1 MEVIIFTNAGS
12 TFMFKA
18 CRRIRETKEGL
29 KFTYT
34 GVSTGET
41 RDAVFLRENMAGYA
55 IMDPA
60 NGETEG
66 VNDSCGFKNC
76 VANHSEVDKYG
87 GPDENASWRGSKNTI
102 APNPDACEEET
113 PASR

>member
-29 KFTYT
+29 QFTYT

-76 VANHSEVDKYG
+76 VANHPVSPKE
-87 GPDENASWRGSKNTI
+87 SK
-102 APNPDACEEET
+102 
-113 PASR
+113 

>member
-29 KFTYT
+29 QFTYT

-66 VNDSCGFKNC
+66 VNDS
-76 VANHSEVDKYG
+76 
-87 GPDENASWRGSKNTI
+87 WRGSKNTI
-102 APNPDACEEET
+102 APDPDACEPEPT
-113 PASR
+113 ASR

>member
-66 VNDSCGFKNC
+66 VNYKAVEDT
-76 VANHSEVDKYG
+76 E
-87 GPDENASWRGSKNTI
+87 GPDESISNACG
-102 APNPDACEEET
+102 
-113 PASR
+113 

>member
-29 KFTYT
+29 QFTYT

-66 VNDSCGFKNC
+66 VNYKAVEDT
-76 VANHSEVDKYG
+76 E
-87 GPDENASWRGSKNTI
+87 GPDESISNACDCVDCK
-102 APNPDACEEET
+102 
-113 PASR
+113 